1 MEELLKKL
9 LAAEVLTE
17 ETKQELEAAFKKHL
31 EDAEKKAREEAT
43 AGVTAALNEQWIT
56 ERETLIEALDE
67 KVSEVL
73 TEELKEL
80 KEDIERFRDLE
91 AEYAEKI
98 VESKG
103 EMADQ
108 LKKDMELLIEK
119 LDKFLEIRL
128 TAEVEELRGD
138 VEIVKKNEFGKKV
151 FEAFVAEFKKHYT
164 GEDSV
169 EGKLTETQQRLEDAL
184 TSLEDAE
191 KKIAKMERSKKLQDV
206 LAPVTGRTREV
217 MEAILKNVDTP
228 LLEEAYKTYI
238 GRVVKE
244 TSEKKEEVKE
254 ISTSEKETKVL
265 AEGEKK
271 EEAKT
276 APASKPTLTGKAVS
290 GDTKDILEEGK
301 KLDKETEV
309 KSAISD
315 EEKARLRRLAGLA

>member
-31 EDAEKKAREEAT
+31 EDAEKKAREDAT
-43 AGVTAALNEQWIT
+43 AGVTAALNEQWIA
-56 ERETLIEALDE
+56 ERETLIEAIDE

-73 TEELKEL
+73 TDELKEL

-91 AEYAEKI
+91 AEYAEKL

-108 LKKDMELLIEK
+108 LKKDMEVLIEK

-128 TAEVEELRGD
+128 TAEVDELRDD
-138 VEIVKKNEFGKKV
+138 VEEVKKNEFGKKV
-151 FEAFVAEFKKHYT
+151 FEGFVAEFKKHYS
-164 GEDSV
+164 GDNSV
-169 EGKLTETQQRLEDAL
+169 EGKLTETEQRLEDAL
-184 TSLEDAE
+184 TALEDAE
-191 KKIAKMERSKKLQDV
+191 KKVAKIERANKMRDILQ
-206 LAPVTGRTREV
+206 PVTGRTREV

-244 TSEKKEEVKE
+244 AAEKKEETNS
-254 ISTSEKETKVL
+254 STSEKETKVL
-265 AEGEKK
+265 AEGEKTEVK
-271 EEAKT
+271 AA
-276 APASKPTLTGKAVS
+276 APAGKPTLTGKVVS
-290 GDTKDILEEGK
+290 GDAKEVLEEGK
-301 KLDKETEV
+301 KLDKEPEA

-315 EEKARLRRLAGLA
+315 EEKARMRRLAGLA

>member
-31 EDAEKKAREEAT
+31 DGAVEKAREEAQAT
-43 AGVTAALNEQWIT
+43 VTAELNEQWIT
-56 ERETLIEALDE
+56 ERETLIEAIDE
-67 KVSEVL
+67 KVSQVL

-91 AEYAEKI
+91 AEHAERL
-98 VESKG
+98 VEAKG
-103 EMADQ
+103 EMADE
-108 LKKDMELLIEK
+108 LKKDMDMLIEK

-128 TAEVEELRGD
+128 TAEVDELRED
-138 VEIVKKNEFGKKV
+138 VAAVKKNEFGKKV
-151 FEAFVAEFKKHYT
+151 FEAFVAEFKKHYA
-164 GEDSV
+164 GDDSV

-191 KKIAKMERSKKLQDV
+191 KKLAKMERGDKMRTV
-206 LAPVTGRTREV
+206 LAPVSGRTREV

-244 TSEKKEEVKE
+244 TSEKKEEAKT
-254 ISTSEKETKVL
+254 STSEKEDKVL

-271 EEAKT
+271 EEAKPVT
-276 APASKPTLTGKAVS
+276 TGKAVT
-290 GDTKDILEEGK
+290 GNTNEVLEESD
-301 KLDKETEV
+301 KLVKETEV
-309 KSAISD
+309 KSTISN
-315 EEKARLRRLAGLA
+315 EEKARMRRLAGLA